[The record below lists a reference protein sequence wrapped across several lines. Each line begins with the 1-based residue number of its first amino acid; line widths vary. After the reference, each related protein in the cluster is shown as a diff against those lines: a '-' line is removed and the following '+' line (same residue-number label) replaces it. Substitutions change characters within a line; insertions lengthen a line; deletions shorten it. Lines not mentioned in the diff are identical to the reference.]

1 MMKKIKC
8 QLEVISNSNHV
19 QQIYCGLELLAKTN
33 EIELVQKFDKESGR
47 YKKNCQQPY
56 SIHSGGVKLIVND
69 SIKVYYD
76 INDGEKLDLE
86 ELKWCD
92 YYFKRSFS
100 TEIHGVISDKVKPFD
115 LNYMV
120 KTNHISWQAIQRS
133 WRMSTGKE
141 RIKNILRECDIYNK
155 ISYLPRLKELYLGPK
170 PEQPFK
176 VLFLCRL
183 WEPTKDDYL
192 SLTNQQIEDRVAI
205 NKMRVECI
213 RALKNEFK
221 DEFVGGLSPT
231 EYALEHYSDIVF
243 TDREVTQKRNYIAS
257 LKQFSV
263 CIATTGLSN
272 SIGWKF
278 GEYIA
283 LSKAI
288 VSEKLMFETSGH
300 LTKGI
305 NYLEFTNVDE
315 CVAQVHKLRSD
326 KKKIEKMMQDNHS
339 YYQKHLAPQQ
349 LLLNSLNSIIFSQET
364 KKS

>member
-19 QQIYCGLELLAKTN
+19 QQIYCGLELLAQENQIILK
-33 EIELVQKFDKESGR
+33 QKFDESSPV
-47 YKKNCQQPY
+47 YQKNCQQAY
-56 SIHSGGVKLIVND
+56 SIHSGGVKLRVND
-69 SIKVYYD
+69 SIKLYYD
-76 INDGEKLDLE
+76 INDGEKIDLE
-86 ELKWCD
+86 GLHWCN

-100 TEIHGVISDKVKPFD
+100 SLIHNVISNKIKPFD

-133 WRMSTGKE
+133 WKMSTGIS
-141 RIKNILRECDIYNK
+141 RIKNILRECDIFNK
-155 ISYLPRLKELYLGPK
+155 ISYLPRLNELYLSPK
-170 PEQPFK
+170 PKQPFK

-192 SLTNQQIEDRVAI
+192 TLTNEQMEDRIEI
-205 NKMRVECI
+205 NQMRVECI
-213 RALKNEFK
+213 RALKNEFQ

-231 EYALEHYSDIVF
+231 DYAIEHFSDIVF
-243 TDREVTQKRNYIAS
+243 TNKEVTQKRNYIAS

-283 LSKAI
+283 LSKAV
-288 VSEKLMFETSGH
+288 VSEKLMFETSGK
-300 LTKGI
+300 LTKGV
-305 NYLEFTNVDE
+305 NYLEFTTVEE
-315 CVAQVHKLRSD
+315 CIAQVHKLRSN
-326 KKKIEKMMQDNHS
+326 KEIIEKMMQDNHN
-339 YYQKHLAPQQ
+339 YYLNHLAPQQ
-349 LLLNSLNSIIFSQET
+349 LLLNTLNYAISAQEP
-364 KKS
+364 

>member
-33 EIELVQKFDKESGR
+33 KIQLTQKFDKQSDI
-47 YKKNCQQPY
+47 YKENSQKPY
-56 SIHSGGVKLIVND
+56 SIHSGGVKLYVNNNV
-69 SIKVYYD
+69 KLYYD
-76 INDGEKLDLE
+76 INDGEKLDSEGLQ
-86 ELKWCD
+86 WCH
-92 YYFKRSFS
+92 YYFKRSFLPL
-100 TEIHGVISDKVKPFD
+100 IHNAISDKIKPFD
-115 LNYMV
+115 LNYMI

-133 WRMSTGKE
+133 WKMSTGFE
-141 RIKNILRECDIYNK
+141 RIKNILRESDIFNK
-155 ISYLPRLKELYLGPK
+155 ISYLPRLSELYLI
-170 PEQPFK
+170 PEPEKPFK

-192 SLTNQQIEDRVAI
+192 TLTNEQIEDRIEI

-231 EYALEHYSDIVF
+231 EYALEHYPDIVF
-243 TDREVTQKRNYIAS
+243 TNKNVTQKRNYIAS

-288 VSEKLMFETSGH
+288 VSEKLMFETSGK
-300 LTKGI
+300 LTKDV
-305 NYLEFTNVDE
+305 NYLEFTTVDE
-315 CVAQVHKLRSD
+315 CVAQVHKLRSN
-326 KKKIEKMMQDNHS
+326 KNIIEKMMQDNHK
-339 YYQKHLAPQQ
+339 YYLNHLAPQE
-349 LLLNSLNSIIFSQET
+349 LLLSTLKYAISSQ
-364 KKS
+364 